1 MPGRARARGARA
13 PNGLVVERVDAGG
26 EQLLV
31 FGWSTSRNEPPPLSP
46 AEAEVLALVVEGKSN
61 KQIAKARK
69 TSERTI
75 ANQVASLLRK
85 TCASSRFELIRRYAG
100 ALRG

>member
-1 MPGRARARGARA
+1 MLGRARARAGRA
-13 PNGLVVERVDAGG
+13 QSGLVVEQVDASG

-31 FGWSTSRNEPPPLSP
+31 LGWSTSRNEPPPLSP

-75 ANQVASLLRK
+75 AN
-85 TCASSRFELIRRYAG
+85 
-100 ALRG
+100 